1 MRYLVTGGG
10 GFIGAYTV
18 HELIKRGH
26 EPFVYDSHLHGNTLS
41 LLLDSRMLSEA
52 QIISGSI
59 SDFHRLLGAV
69 KDNRIEKIIHIASPL
84 DPVTEPFPSVAV
96 KDICL
101 AMVNVLEA
109 ARLCE
114 IGRVVWASSVAVF
127 GPVGYYEGPVT
138 DSSVHLPQN
147 VYGASKSYA
156 EFLARHYYEQFRVDS
171 VGLRYMF
178 VYGAGRLRG
187 NGMFW
192 SHLID
197 SSLRGC
203 PFESPCGDEIYTWQ
217 YVEDA
222 AELTVLAS
230 ESGKFEGRSVNCPGD
245 YQSMWYMADCVKDL
259 IPSAQ
264 INLLPGRTN
273 IDWNCQA
280 EAVENE
286 LGFKPRFNVKAG
298 VSRSI
303 ELMRHQRAEGT
314 FQAAFGL

>member
-1 MRYLVTGGG
+1 MRYLVTGGA

-18 HELIKRGH
+18 HELLKRGH

-41 LLLDSRMLSEA
+41 LLFNTQRLSDA
-52 QIISGSI
+52 QMISGSI
-59 SDFHRLLGAV
+59 GDFHRLLGAV
-69 KDNRIEKIIHIASPL
+69 KDNGIQKIIHVASPL

-114 IGRVVWASSVAVF
+114 IERVVWASSVAVF
-127 GPVGYYEGPVT
+127 GPVGCYDGAVT

-156 EFLARHYYEQFRVDS
+156 EFLARHYYEQFQVDS

-197 SSLRGC
+197 SSLRGRR
-203 PFESPCGDEIYTWQ
+203 FESPCGDEIYTWQ

-245 YQSMWYMADCVKDL
+245 YQSMRYMVDCIKDL
-259 IPSAQ
+259 IPSGR
-264 INLLPGRTN
+264 INLLPGRTD

-286 LGFKPRFNVKAG
+286 LGFKPRFDVKAG

-303 ELMRHQRAEGT
+303 ELMGFQRAEGT

>member
-18 HELIKRGH
+18 HELLKRGH

-41 LLLDSRMLSEA
+41 LLFNAHRMSDA
-52 QIISGSI
+52 QMISGSI
-59 SDFHRLLGAV
+59 GDFHRLLGAV
-69 KDNRIEKIIHIASPL
+69 RDNRIQKIIHVASPL
-84 DPVTEPFPSVAV
+84 DPVTEPFPTVAV

-101 AMVNVLEA
+101 AMANVLEA

-114 IGRVVWASSVAVF
+114 IERVVWASSVAVF
-127 GPVGYYEGPVT
+127 GPVGSYNGAVT
-138 DSSVHLPQN
+138 DSSTHLPQN

-156 EFLARHYYEQFRVDS
+156 EFLARHYYEQFKVDS

-187 NGMFW
+187 NGVFW

-197 SSLRGC
+197 SSLRGR

-222 AELTVLAS
+222 AELTVLAA

-245 YQSMWYMADCVKDL
+245 YRSMRYMADCVKNL
-259 IPSAQ
+259 IPAAQ
-264 INLLPGRTN
+264 IRLLPGRTD

-280 EAVENE
+280 ETVRSE
-286 LGFKPRFNVKAG
+286 LGFKPKFDVQAG

-303 ELMRHQRAEGT
+303 ELMTLQQSKGDFH
-314 FQAAFGL
+314 AAFAP